1 MKINYKS
8 NWQTAVVFA
17 FFITNTIILQ
27 SAIDPDKSIKDEL
40 AKLNMAGSAI
50 DTATSAQL
58 TEIENVINAAY
69 TFFSA
74 DTSSGTPAY
83 QAGLDLIGDATNPA
97 AGTLRKKIAD
107 RKSALAGG
115 TTTKT
120 AAESAFATALQ
131 AATTPAALNSIVNT
145 ANFTVTNIPKLIGYN
160 TSTGSIYSKILSFF
174 TNYVPNSSVTGTN
187 LTALKTLLINPNL
200 ARFLSTAEKTT
211 VSALKITTSLSIA
224 NKTTNIATRCADIG
238 KIIDKYKAITVP
250 AAVSNYLFNIVM
262 TPIYV
267 TITKYPSPL
276 TKALKTERAACV
288 TLFTKIYGSKLLT
301 AAQKTSTAAAIKIL
315 NAKK

>member
-1 MKINYKS
+1 MKFNLKAK
-8 NWQTAVVFA
+8 WQTAIVIA
-17 FFITNTIILQ
+17 FFITNTFTLQ
-27 SAIDPDKSIKDEL
+27 AEIDPDKTIKDEL
-40 AKLNMAGSAI
+40 AKLNTTGSSI

-83 QAGLDLIGDATNPA
+83 QAGLDLIGNATNPA

-120 AAESAFATALQ
+120 AAETAFAKALQ
-131 AATTPAALNSIVNT
+131 AAKTPAALNSIVNT
-145 ANFTVTNIPKLIGYN
+145 TTYTVTNIPKLIDYK
-160 TSTGSIYSKILSFF
+160 TTTGSIYSKILSFF
-174 TNYVPNSSVTGTN
+174 TNYVPKSSVTGTN

-200 ARFLSTAEKTT
+200 ARFLSAAEKTT
-211 VSALKITTSLSIA
+211 VKYLAISTSLNIA
-224 NKTTNIATRCADIG
+224 NKTTSIATRCAGIG
-238 KIIDKYKAITVP
+238 KIIDKYKAVAVP

-267 TITKYPSPL
+267 TITKYTSPL
-276 TKALKTERAACV
+276 TSARKTERAACV

-301 AAQKTSTAAAIKIL
+301 TAQKTSTAAAIKIL